1 MSIINY
7 RRFDHK
13 IQSSYLLQLVIFNIY
28 FATVQY
34 DIQKK
39 DYLNFYINFNKIF
52 SSSLCFYIIFSIIHI
67 TVSNPPLSKTLI
79 IKCSGSIT

>member
-1 MSIINY
+1 MRANIIVRVQSNIIYMSIINY

-39 DYLNFYINFNKIF
+39 DYPNFYINFNKITE
-52 SSSLCFYIIFSIIHI
+52 L
-67 TVSNPPLSKTLI
+67 
-79 IKCSGSIT
+79 